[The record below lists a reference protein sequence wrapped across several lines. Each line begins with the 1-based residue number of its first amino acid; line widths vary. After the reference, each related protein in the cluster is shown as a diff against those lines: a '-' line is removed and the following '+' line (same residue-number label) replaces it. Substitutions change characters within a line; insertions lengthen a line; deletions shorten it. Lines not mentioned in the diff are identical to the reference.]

1 MVQWLRLCASTAGG
15 TNLIPAPATKI
26 LQVMQCGQK
35 KKKKIFFNWANLNT
49 QWILDDTMELLLI
62 FLGLTMVL

>member
-1 MVQWLRLCASTAGG
+1 MVKTLCFHCRG

-26 LQVMQCGQK
+26 LQVMQCGQ

>member
-35 KKKKIFFNWANLNT
+35 KKKKRNFF
-49 QWILDDTMELLLI
+49 Q
-62 FLGLTMVL
+62 LGESEYTVDIR